1 MPTAVVTSPTS
12 RPAPGRTSPLPTP
25 AGGLCPLVGGAGKA
39 LLPVLTDERR
49 VPGTEPLRGER
60 DAGHVQH
67 WGADKGAGAGSGPE
81 AVTPPPARGLG
92 APPTQLGVGG
102 LMQRQENDALSVAKG
117 LSPIS
122 KGGIFRSE
130 FWDL

>member
-39 LLPVLTDERR
+39 LLPVLTDEHR
-49 VPGTEPLRGER
+49 VPGAEPLRGER

-67 WGADKGAGAGSGPE
+67 WGTDERAGAGSGPE
-81 AVTPPPARGLG
+81 AVTPPPATGLG
-92 APPTQLGVGG
+92 APTHPVRCGG
-102 LMQRQENDALSVAKG
+102 TDVASRK
-117 LSPIS
+117 
-122 KGGIFRSE
+122 
-130 FWDL
+130 